1 MSRTI
6 ARDRAFKILFAIDI
20 GENTFEEAA
29 NLAITSLIDE
39 NQREFIQKEVKGVLA
54 NIEKINAII
63 NEHSSDWTVGRMAGT
78 DRNILRL
85 AVYEMLF
92 DEDIPISV
100 SINEAVELSKKYC
113 DEQSY
118 KFINGL
124 LGSIAKEKCNN

>member
-54 NIEKINAII
+54 NIKKINAII
-63 NEHSSDWTVGRMAGT
+63 NEHSLDWTVGRMAGT

-124 LGSIAKEKCNN
+124 LGSIAKEKCND

>member
-54 NIEKINAII
+54 NIKKINAII

-124 LGSIAKEKCNN
+124 LGSIAKEKCND